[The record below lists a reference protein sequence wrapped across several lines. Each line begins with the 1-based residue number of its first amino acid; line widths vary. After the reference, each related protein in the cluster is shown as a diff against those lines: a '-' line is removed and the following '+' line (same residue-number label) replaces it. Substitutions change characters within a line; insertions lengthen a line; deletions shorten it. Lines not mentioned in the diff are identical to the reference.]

1 MERINSVTLVKV
13 LLVEDDPA
21 DQKLIKAS
29 LTNQKIAD
37 DLHIVNSAEEAP
49 DFLYSCGAC
58 RNRNA
63 SPDLILLDPNMP
75 EMEGREFLKH
85 IKEDDGLKR
94 IAVVIVST
102 SNSERN
108 ILDSY
113 RLQAAGYV
121 HKLVT
126 LDEFMQVVGEIGD
139 Y

>member
-1 MERINSVTLVKV
+1 MTCMVF
-13 LLVEDDPA
+13 
-21 DQKLIKAS
+21 
-29 LTNQKIAD
+29 
-37 DLHIVNSAEEAP
+37 SAEEAV

-63 SPDLILLDPNMP
+63 SPDLIPVDPNMP

-85 IKEDDGLKR
+85 IQEDDGLNR
-94 IAVVIVST
+94 NAVVVLST
-102 SNSERN
+102 TNSERN